1 MNRPVTARPHPPAV
15 SQQVSEETG
24 RNLVLNYL
32 QLTYISCEINL
43 EPCPPTNVWAILEC
57 ETHSATIS
65 WQQSDLATGYV
76 AYFEN
81 QSGHDTLCTGTQ
93 ADSQCV
99 VSGLVCDTVYSVWVK
114 ALGLQ
119 YNSSDSTIITL
130 TAGRTNKQHAHV
142 T

>member
-1 MNRPVTARPHPPAV
+1 MNGPVTARHLQPIG
-15 SQQVSEETG
+15 SQQVSKKTG
-24 RNLVLNYL
+24 RNLVVMYL

-43 EPCPPTNVWAILEC
+43 EPCPPTNVRAILEC
-57 ETHSATIS
+57 EQHSATIS
-65 WQQSDLATGYV
+65 WQQSDFATGYV

-81 QSGHDTLCTGTQ
+81 QSGHDTSCTGTQ
-93 ADSQCV
+93 ADTQCV

-119 YNSSDSTIITL
+119 YNSSDSNTITL
-130 TAGRTNKQHAHV
+130 TAGCANNQHVHV